1 MLELTKDMR
10 VSELIASRIPLKDLR
25 KILSTRDTTIRE
37 VFNSLGYFYN
47 KSQHEWQH
55 DTKFPNKDMTFNEAL
70 AQLKAATPKQTP
82 KVNKDLIKTNKEV
95 AVTTHYNELI
105 ETNSQRNIEV
115 LNAIGLSE
123 TEFQVLKKM
132 IQERIQEHP
141 HDQLSILNEVSKLNT
156 RSRKNKTYYI
166 SEELVAE
173 VDRIADELNI
183 KKSQLVEVALLEFFK
198 RHASIN
204 KLIETNSHRIYLQ
217 VAIFSVW

>member
-1 MLELTKDMR
+1 MLELTKDNK
-10 VSELIASRIPLKDLR
+10 VAELIASKKTLKELR
-25 KILSTRDTTIRE
+25 KILNTRDTTIRE

-55 DTKFPNKDMTFNEAL
+55 DNKSSNKDMTFNEAL
-70 AQLKAATPKQTP
+70 AQLKVAASKQTS
-82 KVNKDLIKTNKEV
+82 KVNSKLIEINKDLIETNKEV
-95 AVTTHYNELI
+95 AATIPNNELI

-123 TEFQVLKKM
+123 NEFHVLKKM
-132 IQERIQEHP
+132 IQERIQQEDP
-141 HDQLSILNEVSKLNT
+141 HDQLPIFNEIAKLNT

-173 VDRIADELNI
+173 VDRVADELNI

-198 RHASIN
+198 RHGSI
-204 KLIETNSHRIYLQ
+204 K
-217 VAIFSVW
+217 

>member
-1 MLELTKDMR
+1 MNSIVELTKNNKVTD
-10 VSELIASRIPLKDLR
+10 LIASKIPLKELR

-47 KSQHEWQH
+47 KSQHEWQR
-55 DTKFPNKDMTFNEAL
+55 DTNFPDKDMTFNEAL
-70 AQLKAATPKQTP
+70 AQLKVAASKQTS
-82 KVNKDLIKTNKEV
+82 KVNSKLIEINKDLIEANKEV
-95 AVTTHYNELI
+95 AVTSPNNELI

-123 TEFQVLKKM
+123 NEFHVLKKI
-132 IQERIQEHP
+132 IQERIQQEDP
-141 HDQLSILNEVSKLNT
+141 HDQLPIFNEIAKLNT

-173 VDRIADELNI
+173 VDRVADELNI

-198 RHASIN
+198 RHGSI
-204 KLIETNSHRIYLQ
+204 K
-217 VAIFSVW
+217 

>member
-1 MLELTKDMR
+1 VKLTKDNK
-10 VSELIASRIPLKDLR
+10 VTDLIASKIPLKELR

-47 KSQHEWQH
+47 KSQHEWQR
-55 DTKFPNKDMTFNEAL
+55 DINYPDKDMTFNEASE
-70 AQLKAATPKQTP
+70 QLKAATSKQTP
-82 KVNKDLIKTNKEV
+82 KVNK
-95 AVTTHYNELI
+95 ELI

-123 TEFQVLKKM
+123 TEFHVLKKM
-132 IQERIQEHP
+132 IQERIQQDDP
-141 HDQLSILNEVSKLNT
+141 HDQLSIFNEIAKLNT

-173 VDRIADELNI
+173 VDRVADELNI

-198 RHASIN
+198 RHGSI
-204 KLIETNSHRIYLQ
+204 Q
-217 VAIFSVW
+217 

>member
-1 MLELTKDMR
+1 MLELTKDMQ

-37 VFNSLGYFYN
+37 VFNSVGYFYN

-95 AVTTHYNELI
+95 AVITPYNELI
-105 ETNSQRNIEV
+105 ETNNQRNIKV
-115 LNAIGLSE
+115 FNAIGLSE

-132 IQERIQEHP
+132 IQERIQENP

-173 VDRIADELNI
+173 VDRIADKLNI

-198 RHASIN
+198 RHASI
-204 KLIETNSHRIYLQ
+204 Q
-217 VAIFSVW
+217 

>member
-198 RHASIN
+198 RHASI
-204 KLIETNSHRIYLQ
+204 Q
-217 VAIFSVW
+217 

>member
-1 MLELTKDMR
+1 MSELTKNSK
-10 VSELIASRIPLKDLR
+10 VSELISSKVPLKELR

-47 KSQHEWQH
+47 KSQHEWQR
-55 DTKFPNKDMTFNEAL
+55 DANLPNNDMTFNEAL
-70 AQLKAATPKQTP
+70 AQLKGAASKQAPEVNKKLIEVNKELIETNNEVAATVP
-82 KVNKDLIKTNKEV
+82 N
-95 AVTTHYNELI
+95 NELI

-123 TEFQVLKKM
+123 IEFGVLKKI
-132 IQERIQEHP
+132 IQERIQQEDP
-141 HDQLSILNEVSKLNT
+141 HDQLPIFNEIAKLNT

-173 VDRIADELNI
+173 VDRVADELNI

-198 RHASIN
+198 RHGSI
-204 KLIETNSHRIYLQ
+204 Q
-217 VAIFSVW
+217 